1 VIDPVACC
9 LPSLHLLIYSL
20 FLLDLPNERPSYYP
34 LHPSIKAHPLNQH
47 CPNQHCPHLPSHQ
60 TSNEIDSPNN
70 YLPTYINSHQAESFT
85 RGLDSRTLS
94 VPLIQ
99 LPPLLSTLPTS
110 SSLSLTFYSYPP
122 SLLDILYQSISIY
135 ISPDLSISTQYL
147 YCKTSTASQ
156 HLGMKASRQREETE

>member
-1 VIDPVACC
+1 MSGHPTTPCTHLSKLTRWTNTARTNTAHTC
-9 LPSLHLLIYSL
+9 LPIKPATRLI
-20 FLLDLPNERPSYYP
+20 
-34 LHPSIKAHPLNQH
+34 
-47 CPNQHCPHLPSHQ
+47 HQ
-60 TSNEIDSPNN
+60 TIIYRHTLTLTKPSP
-70 YLPTYINSHQAESFT
+70 FT

-147 YCKTSTASQ
+147 YCQTSTASQ
-156 HLGMKASRQREETE
+156 HLGMKASRQREETEWPALTACRKPSMNDYLYTPLL